1 MIRLDLQTIY
11 LPKFE
16 TKIYSNRSFLALK
29 CVEIPT
35 SAMRNFFFFFQ
46 TTYRNR
52 AAEVP
57 VVFSSEEIVHERSVR
72 MKYNSLRSELLR

>member
-35 SAMRNFFFFFQ
+35 SAMRNFFFFFSKQ
-46 TTYRNR
+46 LT
-52 AAEVP
+52 
-57 VVFSSEEIVHERSVR
+57 EIVLQKFQLCFRP
-72 MKYNSLRSELLR
+72 KK